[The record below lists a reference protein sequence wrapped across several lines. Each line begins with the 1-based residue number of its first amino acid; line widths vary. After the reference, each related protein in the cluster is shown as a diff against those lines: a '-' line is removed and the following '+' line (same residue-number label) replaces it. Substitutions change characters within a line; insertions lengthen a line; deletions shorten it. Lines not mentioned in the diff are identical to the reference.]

1 MPLVNQQAVILL
13 DYPPA
18 VSLIAGDYLKNVTME
33 RWSRVL
39 AAAGVSNPVLYETIV
54 DTRPIAAPGT
64 GQTAYLPDPATY
76 FNAPN
81 TDHFYITPMVA
92 LLTNPPSN
100 TSATHSIPLQVLGS
114 PAQTA
119 WSAVV
124 GEKVHTLSAGST
136 TLPGTTKVT
145 SWVAGNH
152 PNVTSYQCCPNDKN
166 ASCLDKSQTPPS
178 YSSSLIADEQ
188 VDLQVACMIM
198 TLARNQSVTPAKA
211 SETCSAAWGGDPAKL
226 PPANAHTL
234 CVQAKLDNQ
243 NSDARC
249 KTVQDAQ
256 AYCTAHGNNA
266 CFDFTCSV
274 PPAKSADGK
283 R

>member
-100 TSATHSIPLQVLGS
+100 TSATHSIP
-114 PAQTA
+114 
-119 WSAVV
+119 
-124 GEKVHTLSAGST
+124 
-136 TLPGTTKVT
+136 
-145 SWVAGNH
+145 
-152 PNVTSYQCCPNDKN
+152 
-166 ASCLDKSQTPPS
+166 
-178 YSSSLIADEQ
+178 
-188 VDLQVACMIM
+188 
-198 TLARNQSVTPAKA
+198 
-211 SETCSAAWGGDPAKL
+211 
-226 PPANAHTL
+226 
-234 CVQAKLDNQ
+234 
-243 NSDARC
+243 
-249 KTVQDAQ
+249 
-256 AYCTAHGNNA
+256 
-266 CFDFTCSV
+266 
-274 PPAKSADGK
+274 SADGK